1 MITSC
6 AHSIGINHGQNWE
19 GALLAYSGAFFGAE
33 VVSVFRFNQK
43 WIIPVLSWFK
53 FWKLNIVIK
62 MLLLNIC
69 CSVTLYN
76 NQIQYLKQYTQ
87 DLSLV
92 VFINTRHYIHRFL
105 LKFLK
110 LSRIRP
116 VKCSSYWLYHCY
128 CCCSNECIRNETF
141 D

>member
-1 MITSC
+1 MCTFYRYQSWTELV
-6 AHSIGINHGQNWE
+6 GGT
-19 GALLAYSGAFFGAE
+19 FGLKWFIFLRR
-33 VVSVFRFNQK
+33 SRIHISFQSK

-53 FWKLNIVIK
+53 FWKLNIVMK

-76 NQIQYLKQYTQ
+76 NQIQYSKQYTQ

-110 LSRIRP
+110 LSRIRQ